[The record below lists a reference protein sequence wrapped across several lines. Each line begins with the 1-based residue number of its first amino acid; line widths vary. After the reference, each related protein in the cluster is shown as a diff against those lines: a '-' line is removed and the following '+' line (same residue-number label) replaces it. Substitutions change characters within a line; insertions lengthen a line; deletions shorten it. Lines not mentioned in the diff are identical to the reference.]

1 MVRMGMIKSA
11 MEMLYKKD
19 SEITRLL
26 VMLLVNLTQLDAGID
41 SLLQVP
47 SLCSYSISAAF
58 PIYG

>member
-58 PIYG
+58 LIYG